1 MTSAANHT
9 FLVHLGNGSQY
20 SAIKGSVQLKSK
32 EMARV
37 ILANEDS
44 NKLRIFSVSLEQCIG
59 RFKDLFLNHGI
70 RKPKERCIFIGYYYL
85 LKG

>member
-9 FLVHLGNGSQY
+9 FLVHPGNSSHY
-20 SAIKGSVQLKSK
+20 SVINGYVELKSK

-44 NKLRIFSVSLEQCIG
+44 NKLKVFAVSL
-59 RFKDLFLNHGI
+59 K
-70 RKPKERCIFIGYYYL
+70 
-85 LKG
+85 